1 MSARIAKEATLSPSS
16 FHKRYRSSYKTSSSS
31 SPTLSV
37 RKRYRGT
44 SKLILDP
51 DSEGDELEEKD
62 TEEDESSDVD
72 DERES
77 GSASEPLGLVYGVT
91 RRYALEL
98 TEEIAPSTYEVRQ
111 SSRSV
116 SEHKGAERV
125 SAFRQHT
132 LVTWVDPEDG
142 RVYTDILTYTPPA
155 APVQTPS
162 SPEWSLALWHA
173 IYDIQRENHDL
184 RRQLTEER
192 RERLE
197 LTDHVA
203 RMERR
208 QEYRGE

>member
-16 FHKRYRSSYKTSSSS
+16 FHKRYRSFYETSSSS

-44 SKLILDP
+44 SKLILDH

-62 TEEDESSDVD
+62 TEEDKSSDVD

-77 GSASEPLGLVYGVT
+77 

-98 TEEIAPSTYEVRQ
+98 TEEIAPSTYEVGQ
-111 SSRSV
+111 SSR
-116 SEHKGAERV
+116 
-125 SAFRQHT
+125 
-132 LVTWVDPEDG
+132 
-142 RVYTDILTYTPPA
+142 VYIDILTYAPPA

-162 SPEWSLALWHA
+162 SPEWSLGSLPVSPSSLVVSSPIDSLVATLTATISVDEDQFLERAALWHA
-173 IYDIQRENHDL
+173 IYDIQRENYDL

-208 QEYRGE
+208 QESRGE